1 MLYTADG
8 IPIAK
13 SHHYYT
19 YREAPEAFAQKFLE
33 ETQEVEG
40 PWFAVIYGS
49 EGHGTPHR
57 FYELARRLPEDR
69 YKVVALDEFFA
80 AARSARSEVEG
91 RVLKPGKGII
101 KGVAP

>member
-1 MLYTADG
+1 MLYTVDD

-19 YREAPEAFAQKFLE
+19 YREEPEVFAQKFLE
-33 ETQEVEG
+33 ETREVEG
-40 PWFAVIYGS
+40 PWFVVIYGAES
-49 EGHGTPHR
+49 HGTPHR
-57 FYELARRLPEDR
+57 FYELAKRLPKDR

-80 AARSARSEVEG
+80 AAVNARKEVEG
-91 RVLKPGKGII
+91 RVLKPGKEIS